1 MTALASEK
9 DRAAALAAGADA
21 YLTKPVRLADLRQA
35 LERETAG
42 RPGTGTSG
50 VGIEG

>member
-9 DRAAALAAGADA
+9 PRAAARAAGADA

-42 RPGTGTSG
+42 RPGAATSG